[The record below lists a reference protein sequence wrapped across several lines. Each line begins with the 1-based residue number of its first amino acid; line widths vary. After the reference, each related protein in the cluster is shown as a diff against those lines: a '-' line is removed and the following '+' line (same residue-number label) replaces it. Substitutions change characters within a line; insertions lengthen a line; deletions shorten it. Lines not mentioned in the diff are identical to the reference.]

1 MMTGLSV
8 SAGVYNHE
16 YNTPSQHRMQMEEE
30 KLAGPSQMLDLSL
43 HIAMGIFSFAKEKV
57 RQEFPGG
64 SAG

>member
-1 MMTGLSV
+1 
-8 SAGVYNHE
+8 
-16 YNTPSQHRMQMEEE
+16 MEEE